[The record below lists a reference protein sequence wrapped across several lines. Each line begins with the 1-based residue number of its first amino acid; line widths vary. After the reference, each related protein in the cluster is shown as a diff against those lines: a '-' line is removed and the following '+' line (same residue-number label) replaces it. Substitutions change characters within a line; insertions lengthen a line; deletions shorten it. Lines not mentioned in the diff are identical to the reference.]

1 MSGTVRDIAVAML
14 QDSLARRNKPSV
26 IDSKRTILDRHLLPL
41 VGDLSPLEVNQSHVM
56 RLQNELRYLSPKTVN
71 NILCV
76 FRRLM
81 DMARQLGHPVG
92 RLELRA
98 LPNHEKEARW
108 LSFEGLNYLIAG
120 ASRVSPE
127 CLAMVLL
134 GAKAGLR
141 RGEMV
146 ALKWSDVM
154 LDARKLTV
162 RRSSYKDTETAPK
175 SGRFRT
181 VPLSSRLELALGMLE
196 RPTDYV
202 LTRTLS
208 DYGLSGRRA
217 PNTKAS
223 PETIRRWLDLACEAA
238 RLPHIGVHVLR
249 HTFCSHLAQ
258 RGVSL
263 TVIQRLAGHSDPKT
277 TQRYVHLADEQLSS
291 AVNLL

>member
-1 MSGTVRDIAVAML
+1 MRDIALAML
-14 QDSLARRNKPSV
+14 QDSISRRNKPSV

-41 VGDLSPLEVNQSHVM
+41 VGDLTPSGVAQAHVM
-56 RLQNELRYLSPKTVN
+56 RLQSELRYLSPKTVN

-98 LPNHEKEARW
+98 LPNHEKEAKW
-108 LSFEGLNYLIAG
+108 LTFAELDKLIDG

-146 ALKWSDVM
+146 ALCWSDVM

-181 VPLSSRLELALGMLE
+181 VPLSGQLEFALGMLE
-196 RPTDYV
+196 RPTEYV

-208 DYGLSGRRA
+208 DHGLSGRRA
-217 PNTKAS
+217 PDTKAS
-223 PETIRRWLDLACEAA
+223 PETIRRWLHLACGEA
-238 RLPHIGVHVLR
+238 RLPCVGVHVLR

-258 RGVSL
+258 RGVAL
-263 TVIQRLAGHSDPKT
+263 TVIQRLAGHLDPKT
-277 TQRYVHLADEQLSS
+277 TQRYVHLADDQL
-291 AVNLL
+291 AGAIGLI

>member
-1 MSGTVRDIAVAML
+1 MQGVAAEML
-14 QDSLARRNKPSV
+14 RESVARRNKPSV
-26 IDSKRTILDRHLLPL
+26 IDSKRTILNRHILPI
-41 VGDLSPLEVNQSHVM
+41 VGGLAPHEVNQTHVI
-56 RLQNELRYLSPKTVN
+56 RLQQQLRHLSPKTVN
-71 NILCV
+71 NVLCV
-76 FRRLM
+76 FRRTL
-81 DMARQLGHPVG
+81 DMARQLGHQTA
-92 RLELRA
+92 RIELRA
-98 LPNHEKEARW
+98 LPNREAEARW
-108 LSFEGLNYLIAG
+108 LSFSELGRLIDG
-120 ASRVSPE
+120 ASQVSPE

-134 GAKAGLR
+134 GSKAGLR

-181 VPLSSRLELALGMLE
+181 VPLSGRLEVALAMLD
-196 RPTDYV
+196 RPTEYV
-202 LTRTLS
+202 LTRTLQAR
-208 DYGLSGRRA
+208 GLAGRRA
-217 PNTKAS
+217 PDLKAS

-238 RLPHIGVHVLR
+238 RMPHIGVHTLR

-263 TVIQRLAGHSDPKT
+263 VLIQRLAGHSDPKT

-291 AVNLL
+291 AVDLI